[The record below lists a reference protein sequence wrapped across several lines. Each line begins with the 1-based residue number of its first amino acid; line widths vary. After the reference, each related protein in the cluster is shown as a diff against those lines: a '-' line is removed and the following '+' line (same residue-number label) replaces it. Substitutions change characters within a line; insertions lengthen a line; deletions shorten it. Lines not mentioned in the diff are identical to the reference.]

1 MDQVIRKIQ
10 LVAVA
15 FILIATALAF
25 LIEVNNMYIRQTV
38 DLADL
43 LLLFIYIEV
52 IGMIRLFWES
62 KSIRITY
69 PLLIA
74 ITALARFIILQGKGV
89 DPINLIYEASA
100 ILLISVAI
108 LLLKMRKSKLLGL
121 DRVKEGEKYFIS
133 ILSEPN
139 TTYLPED
146 IKINIKY
153 EDDDIII
160 IDLSLIHI

>member
-15 FILIATALAF
+15 FILIATSIGF
-25 LIEVNNMYIRQTV
+25 LIEVHKMIINQNV

-43 LLLFIYIEV
+43 LLLFIYIEG

-74 ITALARFIILQGKGV
+74 ITALARYIILQGKDMNPEILV
-89 DPINLIYEASA
+89 YEAGA
-100 ILLISVAI
+100 ILLISISIVI
-108 LLLKMRKSKLLGL
+108 LKLRNSKKLGL
-121 DRVKEGEKYFIS
+121 DK
-133 ILSEPN
+133 
-139 TTYLPED
+139 
-146 IKINIKY
+146 IKSGI
-153 EDDDIII
+153 EA
-160 IDLSLIHI
+160 

>member
-1 MDQVIRKIQ
+1 
-10 LVAVA
+10 
-15 FILIATALAF
+15 
-25 LIEVNNMYIRQTV
+25 MYMNRNV

-74 ITALARFIILQGKGV
+74 ITALSSFIILQGKGV

-100 ILLISVAI
+100 ILLIAI
-108 LLLKMRKSKLLGL
+108 SIVLLRMRKSKLLGL
-121 DRVKEGEKYFIS
+121 DKIKEGEDSQF
-133 ILSEPN
+133 
-139 TTYLPED
+139 
-146 IKINIKY
+146 
-153 EDDDIII
+153 
-160 IDLSLIHI
+160 

>member
-25 LIEVNNMYIRQTV
+25 LIEVNNMYIRKTV

-100 ILLISVAI
+100 ILLIAVAI
-108 LLLKMRKSKLLGL
+108 LFLKMRKSKILGL
-121 DRVKEGEKYFIS
+121 DKVKEGEDS
-133 ILSEPN
+133 
-139 TTYLPED
+139 
-146 IKINIKY
+146 
-153 EDDDIII
+153 
-160 IDLSLIHI
+160 

>member
-1 MDQVIRKIQ
+1 MDKLIRNIQ

-15 FILIATALAF
+15 FILLATAIAF
-25 LIEVNNMYIRQTV
+25 LIEVNKMYINRNV

-74 ITALARFIILQGKGV
+74 ITALSRFIILQGKGV
-89 DPINLIYEASA
+89 DPVNLIYEASA
-100 ILLISVAI
+100 ILLISLSIVF
-108 LLLKMRKSKLLGL
+108 LRMRKSKLLGL
-121 DRVKEGEKYFIS
+121 DKVKEGEDS
-133 ILSEPN
+133 
-139 TTYLPED
+139 
-146 IKINIKY
+146 
-153 EDDDIII
+153 
-160 IDLSLIHI
+160 

>member
-1 MDQVIRKIQ
+1 MDHKKNTSNVYLMDQVIRKIQ

-15 FILIATALAF
+15 FILVATALAF
-25 LIEVNNMYIRQTV
+25 LIEIDKMYQNKSV
-38 DLADL
+38 ALADL

-74 ITALARFIILQGKGV
+74 ITALSRFIILQGKGM

-100 ILLISVAI
+100 ILLIAIAI
-108 LLLKMRKSKLLGL
+108 LLLRMRKSKLLGL
-121 DRVKEGEKYFIS
+121 HKSKEGEDS
-133 ILSEPN
+133 
-139 TTYLPED
+139 
-146 IKINIKY
+146 
-153 EDDDIII
+153 
-160 IDLSLIHI
+160 

>member
-1 MDQVIRKIQ
+1 MILSSFDRKSNVYRATTCKWITKKIHLMFILMDQVIRKIQ

-15 FILIATALAF
+15 FILVATALAF
-25 LIEVNNMYIRQTV
+25 LMEINKMYENKSV
-38 DLADL
+38 ELADL

-74 ITALARFIILQGKGV
+74 ITALSRFIILQGKGM

-100 ILLISVAI
+100 ILLIAIAI
-108 LLLKMRKSKLLGL
+108 LLLRLRKSKLLGL
-121 DRVKEGEKYFIS
+121 DKSKEGEDS
-133 ILSEPN
+133 
-139 TTYLPED
+139 
-146 IKINIKY
+146 
-153 EDDDIII
+153 
-160 IDLSLIHI
+160 

>member
-1 MDQVIRKIQ
+1 MDSVIRKIQ

-15 FILIATALAF
+15 FILFATALAF
-25 LIEVNNMYIRQTV
+25 LIEIQKMYLAQSV

-74 ITALARFIILQGKGV
+74 ITALSRFIILQGKGV
-89 DPINLIYEASA
+89 DPVNLIYEASA
-100 ILLISVAI
+100 ILLIAIAI
-108 LLLKMRKSKLLGL
+108 LLLRMRKSKILGL
-121 DRVKEGEKYFIS
+121 DKVKEGEDS
-133 ILSEPN
+133 
-139 TTYLPED
+139 
-146 IKINIKY
+146 
-153 EDDDIII
+153 
-160 IDLSLIHI
+160 

>member
-1 MDQVIRKIQ
+1 MDHKKNTSNVYLMDQVIRKIQ

-15 FILIATALAF
+15 FILVATALAF
-25 LIEVNNMYIRQTV
+25 LIEIDKMYQNKSV
-38 DLADL
+38 ALADL

-74 ITALARFIILQGKGV
+74 ITALARFIILQGKGM

-100 ILLISVAI
+100 ILLIAISI
-108 LLLKMRKSKLLGL
+108 LLLRLRKSKLLGL
-121 DRVKEGEKYFIS
+121 DKSKEGEDS
-133 ILSEPN
+133 
-139 TTYLPED
+139 
-146 IKINIKY
+146 
-153 EDDDIII
+153 
-160 IDLSLIHI
+160 

>member
-10 LVAVA
+10 LVAVV
-15 FILIATALAF
+15 FILLATALAF
-25 LIEVNNMYIRQTV
+25 LLEVNKMYMNRSV

-62 KSIRITY
+62 KSIRISY

-74 ITALARFIILQGKGV
+74 ITALARFIILQGKGI

-100 ILLISVAI
+100 ILLIAI
-108 LLLKMRKSKLLGL
+108 SIVILKMRKSKLLGL
-121 DRVKEGEKYFIS
+121 DKIKEGEDS
-133 ILSEPN
+133 
-139 TTYLPED
+139 
-146 IKINIKY
+146 
-153 EDDDIII
+153 
-160 IDLSLIHI
+160 

>member
-15 FILIATALAF
+15 FILVATALAF
-25 LIEVNNMYIRQTV
+25 LMEINKMYENKSV
-38 DLADL
+38 ELADL

-74 ITALARFIILQGKGV
+74 ITALSRFIILQGKGM

-100 ILLISVAI
+100 ILLIAIAI
-108 LLLKMRKSKLLGL
+108 LLLRMRKSKLLGL
-121 DRVKEGEKYFIS
+121 HKSKEGEDS
-133 ILSEPN
+133 
-139 TTYLPED
+139 
-146 IKINIKY
+146 
-153 EDDDIII
+153 
-160 IDLSLIHI
+160 